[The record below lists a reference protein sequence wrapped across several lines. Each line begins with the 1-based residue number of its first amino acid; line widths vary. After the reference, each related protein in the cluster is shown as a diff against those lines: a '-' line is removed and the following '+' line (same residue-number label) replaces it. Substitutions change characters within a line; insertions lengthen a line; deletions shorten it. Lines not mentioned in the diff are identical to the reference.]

1 MDSLF
6 FCQQFV
12 KLRFKQDLHDQ
23 AVVVPIKNIVHDF
36 PVQGFVLLRGDN
48 VWSTW
53 LVFNSDDRSCE
64 LWDCIAADYYL
75 IITFIKEF
83 NPSVEY

>member
-48 VWSTW
+48 V
-53 LVFNSDDRSCE
+53 
-64 LWDCIAADYYL
+64 
-75 IITFIKEF
+75 
-83 NPSVEY
+83 